1 MHNFCYRS
9 LKNRDGKVYKKCEMR
24 HQRVKCSDYSVC
36 LSNFNDVTVEL
47 LKKEEAIYH
56 LDCYKLET
64 NKTFIDRLRKRPE
77 AHPNAL
83 ALDRDNCNAKEVEI
97 VESRRDLLSESIG
110 FDKTK
115 HIICQER
122 GGKLRRCCKGLVRNR
137 FFHSIK

>member
-1 MHNFCYRS
+1 MHNSCYRS

-56 LDCYKLET
+56 LDFYKLET

-77 AHPNAL
+77 AHRNAL
-83 ALDRDNCNAKEVEI
+83 ALDRDNCNVKEVEI
-97 VESRRDLLSESIG
+97 VEKGEIFSLKVQDLIRQNVSSV
-110 FDKTK
+110 K
-115 HIICQER
+115 R
-122 GGKLRRCCKGLVRNR
+122 GEVN
-137 FFHSIK
+137 